1 MIRSYPHLFE
11 PLQVGKIRFRNR
23 IWTAPTA
30 QAMHF
35 ITPEGYIRPESIA
48 HFRNRALGGAAC
60 VTLGEAAVD
69 QDRGRSHFHN
79 VNLQDINNLPYLTQM
94 TDAIHQAG
102 AIASIEIEHGGK
114 YAFPLVNGGRNPI
127 APSGCVLPNG
137 QVVDEIT
144 EEQMD
149 QVADHFAE
157 N

>member
-1 MIRSYPHLFE
+1 
-11 PLQVGKIRFRNR
+11 
-23 IWTAPTA
+23 
-30 QAMHF
+30 MHF

-114 YAFPLVNGGRNPI
+114 YAFPHGQRRQKPHCSFRLRAPQRSGR
-127 APSGCVLPNG
+127 G
-137 QVVDEIT
+137 
-144 EEQMD
+144 
-149 QVADHFAE
+149 
-157 N
+157 